1 VPDNLLINTKTRM
14 FMTEKREKIKEL
26 EVMVADV
33 IREAPDTVTL
43 ILFTGNDKLNYE
55 PGHFLTIS
63 PHQFPALER
72 WISYLEDQKG
82 KKEPPRAYSLT
93 SSPDEK
99 YLAITIKEE
108 RYISGTTPF
117 PPLLSPI
124 LARRTT
130 RGQRMVITGFTG
142 PFTFNEEVRRNSE
155 NVLHICAGSGIVPTY
170 SIIKYDLRYFSKHR
184 HTLIYSNKNFE
195 DIIFYSQLRKLE
207 EEFPERFKV
216 IHTLTREAGSFSFN
230 GKVKKGRASK
240 ELISEAV
247 PDFNSTAVFVCGP
260 DHTVHQ
266 RKSAKEKG
274 EELKPSF
281 MGSVVS
287 YLEELGVPKN
297 RIKTESYG

>member
-1 VPDNLLINTKTRM
+1 MSET
-14 FMTEKREKIKEL
+14 REKIKEM

-33 IREAPDTVTL
+33 IQEAHDTATL

-72 WISYLEDQKG
+72 WVNYLEDQKG

-99 YLAITIKEE
+99 YLAITVKEE
-108 RYISGTTPF
+108 RYITGTSTF

-124 LARRTT
+124 LARRTFA
-130 RGQRMVITGFTG
+130 GQKMIITGFTG
-142 PFTFNEEVRRNSE
+142 PFTFNENIRRDSE

-170 SIIKYDLRYFSKHR
+170 SIIKYDLRYFSKHK
-184 HTLIYSNKNFE
+184 HTLVYSNKNFE

-216 IHTLTREAGSFSFN
+216 IHTLTRETGNFSFN
-230 GKVKKGRASK
+230 LPDGKAGGKIKKGRVSK

-247 PDFNSTAVFVCGP
+247 QDFNSTAVFVCGP

-266 RKSAKEKG
+266 KKAAKDKG

-281 MGSVVS
+281 MGSVLT
-287 YLEELGVPKN
+287 YLEEIGIPKN
-297 RIKTESYG
+297 KIKRESYG

>member
-1 VPDNLLINTKTRM
+1 
-14 FMTEKREKIKEL
+14 MTEKREKIKEL

-33 IREAPDTVTL
+33 IQEAPDTVTL

-72 WISYLEDQKG
+72 WVSYLEDQKG

-99 YLAITIKEE
+99 YLAITVKEE
-108 RYISGTTPF
+108 RYISGVTPF

-142 PFTFNEEVRRNSE
+142 PFTFNEEVRRDTE

-170 SIIKYDLRYFSKHR
+170 SIIKYDLRYFSKHK

-195 DIIFYSQLRKLE
+195 DIIFYSQLRRLE
-207 EEFPERFKV
+207 EEFTDRFKV
-216 IHTLTREAGSFSFN
+216 IHTLTRETGSFSFDLPDGKAG
-230 GKVKKGRASK
+230 GKVKKGRLSK
-240 ELISEAV
+240 ELIAEAV

-266 RKSAKEKG
+266 RKTAKEKG

-281 MGSVVS
+281 MGSVLS

-297 RIKTESYG
+297 KIKRESYG

>member
-1 VPDNLLINTKTRM
+1 
-14 FMTEKREKIKEL
+14 MTEKREKIKDL

-33 IREAPDTVTL
+33 IQEAPDTVTL
-43 ILFTGNDKLNYE
+43 ILFTGNDRLNYE

-72 WISYLEDQKG
+72 WVSYLEDQKG

-99 YLAITIKEE
+99 YLAITVKEE
-108 RYISGTTPF
+108 RYISGVTPF

-124 LARRTT
+124 LARRTA

-142 PFTFNEEVRRNSE
+142 PFTFNEEVRRDSE
-155 NVLHICAGSGIVPTY
+155 NILHICAGSGIVPTY
-170 SIIKYDLRYFSKHR
+170 SIIKYDLRYFSKHK

-207 EEFPERFKV
+207 EEFPDRFKV
-216 IHTLTREAGSFSFN
+216 FHTLTRETGGLSFN
-230 GKVKKGRASK
+230 LPDGEAGWKMKKGRVSK

-247 PDFNSTAVFVCGP
+247 PDFNSSAVFVCGP
-260 DHTVHQ
+260 DHTAHQ
-266 RKSAKEKG
+266 RKAAKDKG

-281 MGSVVS
+281 MSSVLS
-287 YLEELGVPKN
+287 YLEELGVPKSK
-297 RIKTESYG
+297 IKRESYG

>member
-1 VPDNLLINTKTRM
+1 
-14 FMTEKREKIKEL
+14 MTEKREKIKEL

-33 IREAPDTVTL
+33 IQEAPDTVTL

-72 WISYLEDQKG
+72 WVNYLEDLKG

-99 YLAITIKEE
+99 YLAITVKEE
-108 RYISGTTPF
+108 RYISGVTLY

-124 LARRTT
+124 LARRTA
-130 RGQRMVITGFTG
+130 RGKRMMITGFTG
-142 PFTFNEEVRRNSE
+142 PFTFNEEVRRDSE

-170 SIIKYDLRYFSKHR
+170 SIIKYDLRYFSKHK

-195 DIIFYSQLRKLE
+195 DIIFYSQLKKLE
-207 EEFPERFKV
+207 EEFSERFKV
-216 IHTLTREAGSFSFN
+216 IHTLTRGSGDSSY
-230 GKVKKGRASK
+230 GDKIKKGRVSK
-240 ELISEAV
+240 ELISETV
-247 PDFNSTAVFVCGP
+247 LDFNSTAVFVCGP

-266 RKSAKEKG
+266 RKIAKDKG

-281 MGSVVS
+281 MGSVLS

-297 RIKTESYG
+297 KIKRESYG

>member
-1 VPDNLLINTKTRM
+1 MV
-14 FMTEKREKIKEL
+14 EKREKIKEM

-33 IREAPDTVTL
+33 IQETPDTVTL

-72 WISYLEDQKG
+72 WVSFLEDQKG

-99 YLAITIKEE
+99 YLAITVKEE
-108 RYISGTTPF
+108 RYISGVTLF

-124 LARRTT
+124 LARRTV

-142 PFTFNEEVRRNSE
+142 PFTFNEEVRRDSE

-170 SIIKYDLRYFSKHR
+170 SIIKYDLKYFSKHR

-216 IHTLTREAGSFSFN
+216 IHTLTRDSGNISFDE
-230 GKVKKGRASK
+230 KLKRGRVSK
-240 ELISEAV
+240 ELISESV
-247 PDFNSTAVFVCGP
+247 ENFNSTAVFVCGP
-260 DHTVHQ
+260 DHTIHQ
-266 RKSAKEKG
+266 RKSAKDTGK
-274 EELKPSF
+274 ELKPSF
-281 MGSVVS
+281 MGSVLS
-287 YLEELGVPKN
+287 YLEELGLPKN
-297 RIKTESYG
+297 KIKRESYG

>member
-1 VPDNLLINTKTRM
+1 
-14 FMTEKREKIKEL
+14 MTDKREKIKEM
-26 EVMVADV
+26 EVMVAEV
-33 IREAPDTVTL
+33 IQETPDTVTL

-63 PHQFPALER
+63 PYQFPALER
-72 WISYLEDQKG
+72 WVSYLEDQKG
-82 KKEPPRAYSLT
+82 KKEPPRAYSMS

-108 RYISGTTPF
+108 RYISGATPY

-124 LARRTT
+124 LARRTV

-142 PFTFNEEVRRNSE
+142 PFTFNEEVRRDSE

-195 DIIFYSQLRKLE
+195 DIIFYTQLRKLE
-207 EEFPERFKV
+207 EEFPDKLKV
-216 IHTLTREAGSFSFN
+216 IHTLTRETASINYN
-230 GKVKKGRASK
+230 GQIKKGRVTK
-240 ELISEAV
+240 ELISEV
-247 PDFNSTAVFVCGP
+247 LTDFNSTAVFVCGP
-260 DHTVHQ
+260 DHTAHQ
-266 RKSAKEKG
+266 RKLAKEKG
-274 EELKPSF
+274 GELSPSF

-297 RIKTESYG
+297 KIKKESYG

>member
-1 VPDNLLINTKTRM
+1 MV
-14 FMTEKREKIKEL
+14 EKREKIKEM

-33 IREAPDTVTL
+33 IQETPDTVTL

-72 WISYLEDQKG
+72 WVSFLEDQKG

-99 YLAITIKEE
+99 YLAITVKEE
-108 RYISGTTPF
+108 RYISGVTLF

-124 LARRTT
+124 LARRTV

-142 PFTFNEEVRRNSE
+142 PFTFNEEVRRDSE

-170 SIIKYDLRYFSKHR
+170 SIIKYDLKYFSKHR

-195 DIIFYSQLRKLE
+195 DIIFYSQLRKLQ

-216 IHTLTREAGSFSFN
+216 IHTLTRESGNISFD
-230 GKVKKGRASK
+230 GKLKRGRVSK
-240 ELISEAV
+240 ELISESV
-247 PDFNSTAVFVCGP
+247 ENFNSTAVFVCGP
-260 DHTVHQ
+260 DHTIHQ
-266 RKSAKEKG
+266 RKSAKDTG

-281 MGSVVS
+281 MGSVLS
-287 YLEELGVPKN
+287 YLEELGLPKN
-297 RIKTESYG
+297 KIKRESYG